1 MKLILYQVFT
11 ARQCTA
17 VENPGKVDCDM
28 LTAEV
33 TINYALSKQRQDIQ
47 NLTKQFIANNNHN

>member
-33 TINYALSKQRQDIQ
+33 TINYALSPNKDNTFKI
-47 NLTKQFIANNNHN
+47 